1 MNDPNDRMNND
12 PNPDHGFLP
21 PPSRLHLPKIE
32 SPPATILAHLIEHF
46 PQVSPHIWRERVARG
61 LVTSDDGTT
70 VGEDSPYL
78 HGITIFY
85 RKEVPSEPDPLD
97 EEVVL
102 YRDEQI
108 LVADKPH
115 GMVVTPAGDH
125 VERSLLVRLQR
136 STGLGTLTPAHRL
149 DRDTAGVV
157 LLIVKRAARHHYHRL
172 FAEGTLDREYLAVAR
187 LVDAPDQKKWI
198 VENRIEEGDPWYRR
212 QIVDGAANAITD
224 IELLDVREDVGLFR
238 IRPKTGRKH
247 QIRVHMASIGFGIVG
262 DALYPNATDKREGD
276 PPLQLL
282 AKRLSFVDPLSG
294 KPRSFASSRKLL
306 W

>member
-102 YRDEQI
+102 YRDEEI

-136 STGLGTLTPAHRL
+136 STGVGTLTPAHRL

-157 LLIVKRAARHHYHRL
+157 LLIVKPAARQHYHRL
-172 FAEGTLDREYLAVAR
+172 FAEGALDREYLAVAH
-187 LVDAPDQKKWI
+187 LVDA
-198 VENRIEEGDPWYRR
+198 RTRR
-212 QIVDGAANAITD
+212 NGSW
-224 IELLDVREDVGLFR
+224 
-238 IRPKTGRKH
+238 KTGSRKA
-247 QIRVHMASIGFGIVG
+247 ILGIDG
-262 DALYPNATDKREGD
+262 KSSMERRTRLRTSNSSTCAKMSGSSGSGRRREGNTRSGCTW
-276 PPLQLL
+276 
-282 AKRLSFVDPLSG
+282 RLSGLGSSAMFSTRTSPTNG
-294 KPRSFASSRKLL
+294 KEIHRFNFWRSDCRSSTR
-306 W
+306 